1 MSEQQ
6 GLILSVDGGGT
17 KTEACLAD
25 TAGHVLGI
33 GRAAGSNALSVGAR
47 QAAQAVMAAVTQAAA
62 GADLRR
68 ISLCQLFIPG
78 FSQCLPLPLPFEVQ
92 LLGDSPNAYFG
103 ALGAP
108 NGIVLL
114 AGTGSFA
121 VSYDGQGNETSIG
134 GWGPVL
140 GSAARL

>member
-47 QAAQAVMAAVTQAAA
+47 QAGA
-62 GADLRR
+62 GCHGGRHPGGSRR
-68 ISLCQLFIPG
+68 
-78 FSQCLPLPLPFEVQ
+78 
-92 LLGDSPNAYFG
+92 
-103 ALGAP
+103 
-108 NGIVLL
+108 
-114 AGTGSFA
+114 
-121 VSYDGQGNETSIG
+121 
-134 GWGPVL
+134 
-140 GSAARL
+140 